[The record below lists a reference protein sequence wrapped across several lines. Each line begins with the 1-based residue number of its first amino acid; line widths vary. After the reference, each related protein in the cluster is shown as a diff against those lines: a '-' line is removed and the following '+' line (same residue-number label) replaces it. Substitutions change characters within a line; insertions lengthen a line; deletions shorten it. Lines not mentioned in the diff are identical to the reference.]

1 MAGALSRRKVAAA
14 VADQLLAGD
23 DKAIDRL
30 AAYLIE
36 TKQARTVDV
45 MVRDIESALLDRGVL
60 VAEVASAHELTAKV
74 KQALTDFLSD
84 ATNAKQAVLRY
95 SVDESLLGGVRVK
108 APGAVFDTTIK
119 TKLQQLKAAK
129 Q

>member
-36 TKQARTVDV
+36 TKQTRAIDV
-45 MVRDIESALLDRGVL
+45 MVRDIEAALLDRGTL

-74 KQALTDFLSD
+74 QQSLTDFLTD
-84 ATNAKQAVLRY
+84 ATKAKQAVLRY
-95 SVDESLLGGVRVK
+95 TVDESLIGGVRVQ
-108 APGAVFDTTIK
+108 APGAVFDTSIK
-119 TKLQQLKAAK
+119 TKMQQLKAAK